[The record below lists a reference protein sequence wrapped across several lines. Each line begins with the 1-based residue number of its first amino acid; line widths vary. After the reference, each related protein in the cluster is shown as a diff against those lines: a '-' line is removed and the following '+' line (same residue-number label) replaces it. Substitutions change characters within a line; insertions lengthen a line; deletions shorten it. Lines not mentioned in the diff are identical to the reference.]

1 MEELNIQIQEWSVV
15 YNTIRP
21 HSSIGYQTPDE
32 LELLNKN
39 LYFSAVAA

>member
-1 MEELNIQIQEWSVV
+1 MEELNMQIQEWSVI

-32 LELLNKN
+32 LEQLNQD
-39 LYFSAVAA
+39 LYFKAVA